1 MGHIIPQYEDKFL
14 IEYVEGDRENL
25 LLNKDDSFSKQLKE
39 YQYYT
44 THNPLEDYVELISY

>member
-39 YQYYT
+39 YQ
-44 THNPLEDYVELISY
+44 